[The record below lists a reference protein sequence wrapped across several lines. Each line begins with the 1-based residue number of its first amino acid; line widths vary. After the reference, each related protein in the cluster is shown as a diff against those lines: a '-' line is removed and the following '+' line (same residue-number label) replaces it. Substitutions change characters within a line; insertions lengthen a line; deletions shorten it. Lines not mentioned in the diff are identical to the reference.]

1 MRARK
6 TVECVFLSP
15 PLSLSLTLSNCE
27 LFSAPAMLCL
37 LKVKIDPAPSLKSQE
52 DAACDERGERERE
65 KAREKRE
72 DEEEEAEMRM
82 EMMRMLL
89 LHSF

>member
-15 PLSLSLTLSNCE
+15 SLSNCE

-37 LKVKIDPAPSLKSQE
+37 LKVKIDSAPSLKSQE
-52 DAACDERGERERE
+52 DAACDEREKRRRERE
-65 KAREKRE
+65 KQDEQ
-72 DEEEEAEMRM
+72 EEEDDVEMRM

-89 LHSF
+89 LYSF